1 MSVLR
6 CVTGY
11 CHSTAFGSCWVKSC
25 LAQCFIVLPLAM
37 SGVYSSVVDPFL
49 SHPYSFL
56 FPQSL
61 PHILY
66 PHLSACCLLLLL
78 LPTPLLFL
86 QQTSL
91 GLVQCLC
98 SGFCVPRWQCV
109 RKQRDTDGLGRAIGF
124 QVLLWC
130 LAALCLCLTKSS
142 SPEQYLHFCLS
153 SCVTAIARKPTV
165 VCNTGVAASR
175 EHKNRVAF
183 VLIEG
188 CECFALAAPQS
199 WYQRVQTQ
207 MARFQRVT

>member
-1 MSVLR
+1 MMA
-6 CVTGY
+6 G
-11 CHSTAFGSCWVKSC
+11 
-25 LAQCFIVLPLAM
+25 

-66 PHLSACCLLLLL
+66 PHLSPCCLLLL

-109 RKQRDTDGLGRAIGF
+109 RKPRDTDGLGRAIGF
-124 QVLLWC
+124 Q
-130 LAALCLCLTKSS
+130 AQGQTFTFPNIF
-142 SPEQYLHFCLS
+142 PEKDNKPEEGSMEEVQEKFMEDEKQRQKLDPRRGG
-153 SCVTAIARKPTV
+153 VTEWF
-165 VCNTGVAASR
+165 G
-175 EHKNRVAF
+175 
-183 VLIEG
+183 L
-188 CECFALAAPQS
+188 
-199 WYQRVQTQ
+199 
-207 MARFQRVT
+207 